1 MENPT
6 IAQQFKRNF
15 VAILSL
21 AVAVLA
27 LSYTTW
33 RNERSEQNRNIR
45 VASFEIL
52 KTLGELQLIVDYAHF
67 RKNERLGDP
76 TLGWGKALLIK
87 DLAQLVP
94 TPAPDDAERLLNTW
108 RDHWEKIET
117 DNESVQRIS
126 EDIYQARRD
135 IVDILHHLR

>member
-21 AVAVLA
+21 AVALTG
-27 LSYTTW
+27 LGYTTW
-33 RNERSEQNRNIR
+33 RNEHTERNRNIR

-52 KTLGELQLIVDYAHF
+52 KTLGELQLIIDYAHF

-76 TLGWGKALLIK
+76 TLGWGKVLFIK
-87 DLAQLVP
+87 DLAELVP
-94 TPAPDDAERLLNTW
+94 APVPEDAERLLATW
-108 RDHWEKIET
+108 RDHWEKIEN
-117 DNESVQRIS
+117 DNQSVQRIS
-126 EDIYQARRD
+126 EEIYQARRD
-135 IVDILHHLR
+135 VTDILRRLR

>member
-6 IAQQFKRNF
+6 IREQFRRNF

-21 AVAVLA
+21 TVALA
-27 LSYTTW
+27 GLGYTTW
-33 RNERSEQNRNIR
+33 RNEHSEQNRNIR

-67 RKNERLGDP
+67 RKNERLGDS
-76 TLGWGKALLIK
+76 TLGWGKVLFIR
-87 DLAQLVP
+87 DLAELVP
-94 TPAPDDAERLLNTW
+94 APAPEDAEHLLATW
-108 RDHWEKIET
+108 RNDWEKIEN
-117 DNESVQRIS
+117 DNQSVQKIS

-135 IVDILHHLR
+135 VVEILRHLR